1 MSTTSTRTAVWPT
14 LLYRDADAAIAFLI
28 EAFGF
33 EETAVYRSD
42 DGTVV
47 DRAELR
53 WPEGGGVMRGTHR
66 PESGIAELP
75 PGVGA
80 IYVVVTDHDALYER
94 AKARGASITR
104 EYAMRSTALAGS
116 RRAIPRASSGASE
129 PTLVPDQVM
138 ADTRGETMA
147 T

>member
-47 DRAELR
+47 DHAELR

-80 IYVVVTDHDALYER
+80 IYVVVTDPDALYER
-94 AKARGASITR
+94 AKACGASITR
-104 EYAMRSTALAGS
+104 EMRNEEYGSRGFTARDPEGVIWSFGTYAGAGS
-116 RRAIPRASSGASE
+116 G
-129 PTLVPDQVM
+129 D
-138 ADTRGETMA
+138 G
-147 T
+147 